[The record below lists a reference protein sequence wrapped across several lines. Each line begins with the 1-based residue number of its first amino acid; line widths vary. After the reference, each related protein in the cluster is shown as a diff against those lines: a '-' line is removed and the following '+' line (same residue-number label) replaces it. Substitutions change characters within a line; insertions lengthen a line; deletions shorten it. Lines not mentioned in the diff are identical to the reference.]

1 MITPFFL
8 NNPDCVLFFYSA
20 SFFLLGVAS
29 VLSYLH
35 QRCVAPRSCDGF
47 LLACFSFVLSLH
59 GSLGLAAYELMRPQL
74 WLAERNVLLGVGF
87 IFLFAFGVLHS
98 RPRSRVSLSV
108 VVLASLVAC
117 WATIAWC
124 VKAEGVCE
132 AAIRTFFALPAA
144 VLVAFA
150 FWRETASEV
159 PVFEFFVFS
168 VRFSRVLAVFFLLY
182 GFFAGV
188 VVPGAL
194 LGLHEFL
201 SERRFFEFVGIPVTV
216 FRAAIATVV
225 AGIFI
230 WRTTRSLFSYRSSLG
245 LGRRS
250 AVGLPVSFGLLYIVF
265 LVLGWHLVQ
274 AVSVHEKDNV
284 KRLVLRDA
292 RLYAQA
298 LLGSSDIDILGL
310 TQQSKY
316 PALRHA
322 HHRMVDLAQ
331 QDSFAKALYLVRF
344 EDERPVFLVGS
355 QVQVYPS
362 VVSPSFGLSVPLKQI
377 LDAFHGRR
385 PTFVGPYRDR
395 WGKTS
400 FSVFLPLDRPEGA
413 TPYLLGVDLDAR
425 KIFLEIRRARLFAF
439 FGVMAFLILLI
450 VGYGFLILF
459 AVKNRELEVQKRGL
473 DEAVTHLRET
483 EAQLARSEETFRG
496 ILDNSPNA
504 IFGFDRDLRLIF
516 WNKGADRLY
525 GYEKH
530 EVINEKDP
538 LENRRIVELLGMKS
552 YEYEVGDVFKGQTI
566 VREMT
571 HKTKSGQAVNVVLTA
586 FPVQDP
592 KGNILFGMGLVQDIS
607 GHKRMETI
615 LEEEQGRLRIIA
627 AHIGAGLS
635 LIDKDF
641 KILWFNEVME
651 GWFDKLETVKG
662 RHCFDVYQGYQG
674 VCEGCPTEQAFRTGA
689 VSTAEQRVT
698 YPDGRVMDFLII
710 SSPIKDA
717 MGETQQVLELVQDVT
732 ERKRLE
738 EELKKHTQ
746 TLEGLVEER
755 TAALQ
760 TSERMFRR
768 LFESA
773 QDGILIMDAEHGT
786 IIDVNPYL
794 MQLLETT
801 HDELQGR
808 PFHATRLF
816 HENSVLRG
824 IPQELSGK
832 IAVFH
837 DDVVVATAG
846 GREINVEI
854 RASWYYVANRRV
866 IQCHLRDITERKK
879 LEKIKSEFVS
889 MVSHE
894 LRTPLSAIK
903 EGVEI
908 VADGTQGKLNR
919 SQKDCLGIA
928 LSNIRRLNRLIG
940 DILDISKI
948 QSNLLTVKLAACEVA
963 DVVNQV
969 YHLARIEIEKS
980 GLVLVTDIEKRL
992 PRVMADRDRLIQVL
1006 LNLLNNAVKFTR
1018 EHSRIRL
1025 TCRRIDK
1032 EIEFAVADEG
1042 PGVPEEELARLF
1054 GRFVQLD
1061 STLVRRVG
1069 GSGLGLYISKN
1080 LVDAMGGRIWAESK
1094 LGEGAVFKFALPVE
1108 KEEKR

>member
-1 MITPFFL
+1 MIPFFFIT
-8 NNPDCVLFFYSA
+8 NPDYGALFYSA

-29 VLSYLH
+29 ILLHLH
-35 QRCVAPRSCDGF
+35 QRSVAPRSRDGI
-47 LLACFSFVLSLH
+47 LLACFSFALSLYELM
-59 GSLGLAAYELMRPQL
+59 GIVAYELMRPEL
-74 WLAERNVLLGVGF
+74 WQAERNVLLVLGF
-87 IFLFAFGVLHS
+87 IALFEFGVLHARS
-98 RPRSRVSLSV
+98 RSRVPV
-108 VVLASLVAC
+108 NVFVLAPLVAC
-117 WATIAWC
+117 AATIAWC
-124 VKAEGVCE
+124 LKSDGGCE
-132 AAIRTFFALPAA
+132 AVIRTLFALPAA
-144 VLVAFA
+144 LLAAFA
-150 FWRETASEV
+150 FWRGAAPRV
-159 PVFEFFVFS
+159 PVFEASVFS
-168 VRFSRVLAVFFLLY
+168 ARFSRLLAGTFLLY
-182 GFFAGV
+182 GFCAGV

-194 LGLHEFL
+194 SGLPVFL
-201 SERRFFEFVGIPVTV
+201 SERRFFELVGLPVSV
-216 FRAAIATVV
+216 FRAACATLL

-230 WRTTRSLFSYRSSLG
+230 WQTTRSLFFYRSFLG
-245 LGRRS
+245 LRRRS
-250 AVGLPVSFGLLYIVF
+250 TVGLPLSFGLLYVVFIVF
-265 LVLGWHLVQ
+265 GWHLVK
-274 AVSVHEKDNV
+274 AVTIHEQDNV

-298 LLGSSDIDILGL
+298 LLGSSDIDILSL
-310 TQQSKY
+310 TQRSAY

-322 HHRMVDLAQ
+322 HHRMVDLTQ
-331 QDSFAKALYLVRF
+331 QDSFAKALYLVRL

-355 QVQVYPS
+355 QAQVYPS
-362 VVSPSFGLSVPLKQI
+362 VVFPSFGESVPLRYI
-377 LDAFHGRR
+377 LDAFHGRH

-395 WGKTS
+395 WDKTS
-400 FSVFLPLDRPEGA
+400 FTVFLPLDRPEGA
-413 TPYLLGVDLDAR
+413 TLYLLGVDLDAR
-425 KIFLEIRRARLFAF
+425 KIFVEIRRVRLFAL
-439 FGVMAFLILLI
+439 FGVMAFLVLFI
-450 VGYGFLILF
+450 VGCAFLLVF
-459 AVKNRELEVQKRGL
+459 AVKNTELEAQKRGL

-516 WNKGADRLY
+516 WNKEAGRLY

-538 LENRRIVELLGMKS
+538 LENRRIVELLGIKS
-552 YEYEVGDVFKGQTI
+552 YEQEAAGIFKGQTI

-571 HKTKSGQAVNVVLTA
+571 HKTKSGQALDVVLTA

-592 KGNILFGMGLVQDIS
+592 KGSILFGMGLVQDIS
-607 GHKRMETI
+607 GHRRIETI

-635 LIDKDF
+635 LIDRDF
-641 KILWFNEVME
+641 RILWVNEVVE
-651 GWFDKLETVKG
+651 GWFGKLEAVKG
-662 RHCFDVYQGYQG
+662 RHCFDAYAGCQG
-674 VCEGCPTEQAFRTGA
+674 VCKGCPTEQAFLTGA
-689 VSTAEQRVT
+689 VSTAEQRAT
-698 YPDGRVMDFLII
+698 FPDGRVMDFLII

-738 EELKKHTQ
+738 EELKIHTQ

-773 QDGILIMDAEHGT
+773 QDGILIMDAEHGN

-794 MQLLETT
+794 LQLMEMTR
-801 HDELQGR
+801 DELQGR
-808 PFHATRLF
+808 PFHATKLF
-816 HENSVLRG
+816 LENPVLRN
-824 IPQELSGK
+824 IPQELGDK

-854 RASWYYVANRRV
+854 RASWYYVADRRV

-879 LEKIKSEFVS
+879 IERIKSEFVS

-919 SQKDCLGIA
+919 SQKECLEIA

-948 QSNLLTVKLAACEVA
+948 QSNLLTVKLTACEVA
-963 DVVNQV
+963 EIVNQV

-992 PRVMADRDRLIQVL
+992 PRVMADRDRL
-1006 LNLLNNAVKFTR
+1006 NNAVKFTR

-1025 TCRRIDK
+1025 TCRWID
-1032 EIEFAVADEG
+1032 EEVEFAVADEG
-1042 PGVPEEELARLF
+1042 PGIPDEELARLF

-1069 GSGLGLYISKN
+1069 GTGLGLYISKN

-1108 KEEKR
+1108 KEAKR